1 MLAEGQSCIYEDG
14 RVERKRREAITVV
27 PVWGSEGL
35 ASRVNQRWSGQ
46 MQERVIIRLGN
57 VSEVT
62 MDLK

>member
-35 ASRVNQRWSGQ
+35 ASSQ
-46 MQERVIIRLGN
+46 
-57 VSEVT
+57 SEVERT
-62 MDLK
+62 SARESYD

>member
-14 RVERKRREAITVV
+14 RVKRKRREAIAVV

-35 ASRVNQRWSGQ
+35 ASRVNQRWNGQ
-46 MQERVIIRLGN
+46 MQERVMIRLGN

>member
-14 RVERKRREAITVV
+14 RVERKRREAIAVV

-35 ASRVNQRWSGQ
+35 ASIVNQRWSRQ
-46 MQERVIIRLGN
+46 MQEIAMISLGN
-57 VSEVT
+57 LSEVT